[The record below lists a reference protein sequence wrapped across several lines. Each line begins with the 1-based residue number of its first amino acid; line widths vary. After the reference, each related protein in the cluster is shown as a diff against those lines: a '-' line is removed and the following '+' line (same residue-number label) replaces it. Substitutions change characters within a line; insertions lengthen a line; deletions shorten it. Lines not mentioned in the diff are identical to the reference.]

1 MSIDL
6 WSCVL
11 LRVYSFLAFCRSP
24 YTITCLHK
32 LCVLL
37 LLRLLVVTE
46 RLPYSIRVLLESGV
60 RNYDGFQITTQDV
73 GNLLDWSENQ
83 DKKIEIPFRPARV
96 ILQDFTCV
104 YTQCSHD
111 SIYNTLRV
119 HTCSVCVW
127 DRCNGRRYLLCIH
140 GGVYSTR
147 VL

>member
-1 MSIDL
+1 M
-6 WSCVL
+6 VL
-11 LRVYSFLAFCRSP
+11 CIIESSSLLFAFCRSP
-24 YTITCLHK
+24 YTNTCLHK
-32 LCVLL
+32 LGVLL

-104 YTQCSHD
+104 HSVPMIVYTHM
-111 SIYNTLRV
+111 
-119 HTCSVCVW
+119 CSVCVW

-140 GGVYSTR
+140 GGVLS
-147 VL
+147 VSFFVFDKVVVD